1 MLLARCTPRGELHR
15 MSRLTNRRPLR
26 LVALATLL
34 LPLATQAKDA
44 AVESKSFLWKVTA
57 KDGRSLH
64 LFGSIHMAD
73 ASMYPLPAAV
83 EETFAASQVLVVE
96 ADIENVDAAG
106 IMQLTMRKAALPD
119 GRKLS
124 QVVSKETWALVEKSL
139 DGLMPAAALEP
150 FQPWFAAMT
159 IASTAIKKAGLD
171 PALGLDRHFLSRR
184 GDRKVVEL
192 EGVTRQIEM
201 LSGFD
206 LAQQEKLLVWTI
218 ADMDSMKRELDTLIA
233 AWKIGDTKALEKI
246 VTESTREH
254 PEAKPVVDL
263 LIHKR
268 NAEMTKKVE
277 KMLQTA
283 EREFVVVGAAHLV
296 GDSGIVRQLAKK
308 GYRVEQL

>member
-1 MLLARCTPRGELHR
+1 
-15 MSRLTNRRPLR
+15 MSRPTDRRPLR

-34 LPLATQAKDA
+34 LPLATQAKGTDTD
-44 AVESKSFLWKVTA
+44 SKSFLWKVTA
-57 KDGRSLH
+57 DNGRSLH

-83 EETFAASQVLVVE
+83 EEAFAASQVLVVE
-96 ADIENVDAAG
+96 ADIENVDAAA

-119 GRKLS
+119 GKRLS
-124 QVVSKETWALVEKSL
+124 QVVSKETWALLEKSL
-139 DGLMPAAALEP
+139 DGLMPAATLEP

-171 PALGLDRHFLSRR
+171 PQLGLDKHFLTRR

-192 EGVTRQIEM
+192 EGVTEQIEM

-218 ADMDSMKRELDTLIA
+218 ADLDAVQRELATLIA
-233 AWKIGDTKALEKI
+233 AWKAGDTAALEKI

-254 PEAKPVVDL
+254 PEAKPVVDR

-268 NAEMTKKVE
+268 NAEMTKKVAR
-277 KMLQTA
+277 MLQTA
-283 EREFVVVGAAHLV
+283 EKEFVVVGAAHLV
-296 GDSGIVRQLAKK
+296 GDSGLVRQLAKK
-308 GYRVEQL
+308 GFRVEQL

>member
-1 MLLARCTPRGELHR
+1 
-15 MSRLTNRRPLR
+15 MSRPTDRRPLR

-34 LPLATQAKDA
+34 LPLATQAKGTDTDG
-44 AVESKSFLWKVTA
+44 KSFLWKVTA
-57 KDGRSLH
+57 ENGRSLH

-73 ASMYPLPAAV
+73 ASMYPLPAPV
-83 EETFAASQVLVVE
+83 EEAFAASQVLVVE

-119 GRKLS
+119 GQRLS
-124 QVVSKETWALVEKSL
+124 QVVSKETWALLEKAL
-139 DGLMPAAALEP
+139 DGLMPAATLEP

-171 PALGLDRHFLSRR
+171 PQLGLDKHFLTRR

-192 EGVTRQIEM
+192 EGVTEQIEM

-218 ADMDSMKRELDTLIA
+218 ADLDAVQRELATLIA
-233 AWKIGDTKALEKI
+233 AWKAGDTAALEKI

-254 PEAKPVVDL
+254 PEAKPVVDR

-268 NAEMTKKVE
+268 NAEMTKKVAR
-277 KMLQTA
+277 MLQTA
-283 EREFVVVGAAHLV
+283 EKEFVVVGAAHLV
-296 GDSGIVRQLAKK
+296 GDSGLVRQLAKK
-308 GYRVEQL
+308 GFRVEQL